1 MKNIYNQNL
10 IKAFDKIKIHI
21 PKKNFIVS
29 INKKDNLIY
38 NDVKLFYIKTK
49 EQKEEDKKRKEYEEL
64 LKEKIKPK
72 ILSKEEIDLKKVKKI
87 FLKKRSMYKSLSNKM
102 LIDIIFENQ
111 LFKNYIS
118 KTNTKQLSI
127 NLNSISS
134 NDNQSF
140 QKKHI
145 KNNTYSFTNPTTMF
159 LTSINTT
166 NQNTET
172 NFLSNTIT
180 YSKRNSLKKK
190 VESKKKDNKNKT
202 QSIINFENFEN
213 LLKSKHIKKDLYKSN
228 NEIKK
233 FKESFIKFRR
243 IPKNIYNY
251 QSSKN
256 QKSIEIFSN
265 KNKPKIIKLI
275 NEKNNQIFNNNLM
288 NKNDLIYNKK
298 IDSSYNDYNRKKK
311 EIIEKKNEIEKYI
324 DYKQEKN
331 NFDDEILKLNEK
343 NRKNKLLNK
352 INDEVVYHNYK
363 YILDLY
369 GLNKKKNFN
378 QLYLNNNNE
387 EQNEIENNEMID
399 VNNQE

>member
-1 MKNIYNQNL
+1 MKNTYNQNF

-21 PKKNFIVS
+21 PKRNFIVS
-29 INKKDNLIY
+29 INKKDNIIY
-38 NDVKLFYIKTK
+38 NDVKLFYIKSK

-190 VESKKKDNKNKT
+190 AESKKKDNNKT
-202 QSIINFENFEN
+202 QSIINFEKMEN
-213 LLKSKHIKKDLYKSN
+213 LLKSKNIKKNLYKSS

-243 IPKNIYNY
+243 KPINIYNY
-251 QSSKN
+251 QRSKN

-275 NEKNNQIFNNNLM
+275 NEKNNQIFNSNLM
-288 NKNDLIYNKK
+288 NKNDLIYNKI
-298 IDSSYNDYNRKKK
+298 IDSSYNNHNRKEK
-311 EIIEKKNEIEKYI
+311 EILEKKNEIEKYI

-363 YILDLY
+363 YILELY
-369 GLNKKKNFN
+369 GLNKKKNLN
-378 QLYLNNNNE
+378 NLYLNNNNE
-387 EQNEIENNEMID
+387 EQNENENNEMID

>member
-1 MKNIYNQNL
+1 MKNTYNQNF

-21 PKKNFIVS
+21 PKRNFIVS

-190 VESKKKDNKNKT
+190 VESKKKVNYNKT
-202 QSIINFENFEN
+202 QSIINFEN

-233 FKESFIKFRR
+233 FKEKSGLGRNIK
-243 IPKNIYNY
+243 N
-251 QSSKN
+251 
-256 QKSIEIFSN
+256 
-265 KNKPKIIKLI
+265 
-275 NEKNNQIFNNNLM
+275 M
-288 NKNDLIYNKK
+288 
-298 IDSSYNDYNRKKK
+298 
-311 EIIEKKNEIEKYI
+311 
-324 DYKQEKN
+324 
-331 NFDDEILKLNEK
+331 
-343 NRKNKLLNK
+343 
-352 INDEVVYHNYK
+352 
-363 YILDLY
+363 
-369 GLNKKKNFN
+369 
-378 QLYLNNNNE
+378 
-387 EQNEIENNEMID
+387 
-399 VNNQE
+399 

>member
-1 MKNIYNQNL
+1 MKNTYNQNF

-190 VESKKKDNKNKT
+190 VESKKK
-202 QSIINFENFEN
+202 SIIIKHNQ
-213 LLKSKHIKKDLYKSN
+213 LL
-228 NEIKK
+228 
-233 FKESFIKFRR
+233 
-243 IPKNIYNY
+243 
-251 QSSKN
+251 
-256 QKSIEIFSN
+256 
-265 KNKPKIIKLI
+265 
-275 NEKNNQIFNNNLM
+275 
-288 NKNDLIYNKK
+288 
-298 IDSSYNDYNRKKK
+298 
-311 EIIEKKNEIEKYI
+311 
-324 DYKQEKN
+324 
-331 NFDDEILKLNEK
+331 ILK
-343 NRKNKLLNK
+343 
-352 INDEVVYHNYK
+352 IY
-363 YILDLY
+363 
-369 GLNKKKNFN
+369 
-378 QLYLNNNNE
+378 
-387 EQNEIENNEMID
+387 
-399 VNNQE
+399 

>member
-1 MKNIYNQNL
+1 MKNTYNQNF

-21 PKKNFIVS
+21 PKRNFIVS
-29 INKKDNLIY
+29 INKKDNIIY
-38 NDVKLFYIKTK
+38 NDVKLFYIKSK

-111 LFKNYIS
+111 LFKNYIL

-134 NDNQSF
+134 NENQSF

-190 VESKKKDNKNKT
+190 VESKKKVNYNKT
-202 QSIINFENFEN
+202 QSIINFEN

-298 IDSSYNDYNRKKK
+298 IDSSYNYHDRQKK

-343 NRKNKLLNK
+343 NRKNKLLYK

>member
-190 VESKKKDNKNKT
+190 VESKKKVNNNKT
-202 QSIINFENFEN
+202 QSIFNFEN
-213 LLKSKHIKKDLYKSN
+213 LLKSKNIKKDLYKSN

-298 IDSSYNDYNRKKK
+298 IDSSYNYHDRQKK

-363 YILDLY
+363 YILELY
-369 GLNKKKNFN
+369 GLNKKKNLN

-387 EQNEIENNEMID
+387 EQNENENNEMID

>member
-111 LFKNYIS
+111 LFKNYIL

-134 NDNQSF
+134 NENQSF

-190 VESKKKDNKNKT
+190 AESKKKDNNKT
-202 QSIINFENFEN
+202 QSIINFEKMEN
-213 LLKSKHIKKDLYKSN
+213 LLKSKNIKKNLYKSS

-243 IPKNIYNY
+243 KPINIYNY
-251 QSSKN
+251 QRSKN

-275 NEKNNQIFNNNLM
+275 SEKNNQIFNSNLM
-288 NKNDLIYNKK
+288 NKNDLIYNKI
-298 IDSSYNDYNRKKK
+298 IDSSYNNHNRKEK
-311 EIIEKKNEIEKYI
+311 EILEKKNEIEKYI

-363 YILDLY
+363 YILELY
-369 GLNKKKNFN
+369 GLNKKKNLN
-378 QLYLNNNNE
+378 NLYLNNNNE
-387 EQNEIENNEMID
+387 EQNENENNEMID

>member
-1 MKNIYNQNL
+1 MKNTYNQNF

-21 PKKNFIVS
+21 PKRNFIVS
-29 INKKDNLIY
+29 INKKDNIIY
-38 NDVKLFYIKTK
+38 NDVKLFYIKSK

-134 NDNQSF
+134 NENQSF

-190 VESKKKDNKNKT
+190 VESKKKVNYNKT
-202 QSIINFENFEN
+202 QSIINFEKMEN
-213 LLKSKHIKKDLYKSN
+213 LLKSKNVKKNLYKSS

-243 IPKNIYNY
+243 KPINIYNY
-251 QSSKN
+251 QRSKN

-275 NEKNNQIFNNNLM
+275 SEKNNQIFNSNLM
-288 NKNDLIYNKK
+288 NKNDLIYNKI
-298 IDSSYNDYNRKKK
+298 IDSSYNNHNRKEK
-311 EIIEKKNEIEKYI
+311 EILEKKNEIEKYI

-363 YILDLY
+363 YILELY
-369 GLNKKKNFN
+369 GLNKKKKFK
-378 QLYLNNNNE
+378 
-387 EQNEIENNEMID
+387 
-399 VNNQE
+399 

>member
-38 NDVKLFYIKTK
+38 NNVKLFYIKTK

-190 VESKKKDNKNKT
+190 VESKKK
-202 QSIINFENFEN
+202 IIII
-213 LLKSKHIKKDLYKSN
+213 KHIHL
-228 NEIKK
+228 
-233 FKESFIKFRR
+233 
-243 IPKNIYNY
+243 
-251 QSSKN
+251 
-256 QKSIEIFSN
+256 
-265 KNKPKIIKLI
+265 L
-275 NEKNNQIFNNNLM
+275 
-288 NKNDLIYNKK
+288 
-298 IDSSYNDYNRKKK
+298 
-311 EIIEKKNEIEKYI
+311 
-324 DYKQEKN
+324 
-331 NFDDEILKLNEK
+331 ILKNW
-343 NRKNKLLNK
+343 N
-352 INDEVVYHNYK
+352 I
-363 YILDLY
+363 
-369 GLNKKKNFN
+369 FQN
-378 QLYLNNNNE
+378 QN
-387 EQNEIENNEMID
+387 I
-399 VNNQE
+399 

>member
-190 VESKKKDNKNKT
+190 VESKKK
-202 QSIINFENFEN
+202 SIIIKHNQ
-213 LLKSKHIKKDLYKSN
+213 LL
-228 NEIKK
+228 
-233 FKESFIKFRR
+233 
-243 IPKNIYNY
+243 
-251 QSSKN
+251 
-256 QKSIEIFSN
+256 
-265 KNKPKIIKLI
+265 
-275 NEKNNQIFNNNLM
+275 
-288 NKNDLIYNKK
+288 
-298 IDSSYNDYNRKKK
+298 
-311 EIIEKKNEIEKYI
+311 
-324 DYKQEKN
+324 
-331 NFDDEILKLNEK
+331 ILK
-343 NRKNKLLNK
+343 
-352 INDEVVYHNYK
+352 IY
-363 YILDLY
+363 
-369 GLNKKKNFN
+369 
-378 QLYLNNNNE
+378 
-387 EQNEIENNEMID
+387 
-399 VNNQE
+399 

>member
-1 MKNIYNQNL
+1 MKNTYNQNF

-21 PKKNFIVS
+21 PKRNFIVS
-29 INKKDNLIY
+29 INKKDNIIY
-38 NDVKLFYIKTK
+38 NDVKLFYIKSK

-111 LFKNYIS
+111 LFKNYIL

-134 NDNQSF
+134 NENQSF

-190 VESKKKDNKNKT
+190 AESKKKDNNKT
-202 QSIINFENFEN
+202 QSIINFEKMEN
-213 LLKSKHIKKDLYKSN
+213 LLKSKNIKKNLYKSS

-243 IPKNIYNY
+243 KPINIYNY
-251 QSSKN
+251 QRSKN

-275 NEKNNQIFNNNLM
+275 NEKNNQIFNYNLM
-288 NKNDLIYNKK
+288 NKNDLIYNKI
-298 IDSSYNDYNRKKK
+298 IDSSYNNHNRKEK
-311 EIIEKKNEIEKYI
+311 EILEKKNEIEKYI

-363 YILDLY
+363 YILELY
-369 GLNKKKNFN
+369 GLNKKKNLN
-378 QLYLNNNNE
+378 NLYLNNNNE
-387 EQNEIENNEMID
+387 EQNENENNEMID

>member
-1 MKNIYNQNL
+1 MKNTYNQNF

-21 PKKNFIVS
+21 PKRNFIVS
-29 INKKDNLIY
+29 INKKDNIIY
-38 NDVKLFYIKTK
+38 NDVKLFYIKSK

-111 LFKNYIS
+111 LFKNYIL

-134 NDNQSF
+134 NENQSF

-190 VESKKKDNKNKT
+190 VESKKKDNNKT
-202 QSIINFENFEN
+202 QSIINFERMEN
-213 LLKSKHIKKDLYKSN
+213 LLKSKNVKKNLYKSS

-243 IPKNIYNY
+243 KPINIYNY

-275 NEKNNQIFNNNLM
+275 SEKNNQIFNSNLM
-288 NKNDLIYNKK
+288 NKNDLIYNKI
-298 IDSSYNDYNRKKK
+298 IDSSYNNHNRKEK

-363 YILDLY
+363 YILELY
-369 GLNKKKNFN
+369 GLNKKKNLN
-378 QLYLNNNNE
+378 NLYLNNNNE
-387 EQNEIENNEMID
+387 EQNENENNEMID

>member
-1 MKNIYNQNL
+1 MKNTYNQNF

-21 PKKNFIVS
+21 PKRNFIVS
-29 INKKDNLIY
+29 INKKDNIIY
-38 NDVKLFYIKTK
+38 NDVKLFYIKSK

-111 LFKNYIS
+111 LFKNYIL

-134 NDNQSF
+134 NENQSF

-190 VESKKKDNKNKT
+190 AESKKKDNNKT
-202 QSIINFENFEN
+202 QSIINFEKMEN
-213 LLKSKHIKKDLYKSN
+213 LLKSNNVKKNLYKSS

-243 IPKNIYNY
+243 KPINIYNY
-251 QSSKN
+251 QRSKN

-275 NEKNNQIFNNNLM
+275 SEKNNQIFNSNLM
-288 NKNDLIYNKK
+288 NKNDLIYNKI
-298 IDSSYNDYNRKKK
+298 IDSSYNNHNRKEK

-363 YILDLY
+363 YILELY
-369 GLNKKKNFN
+369 GLNKKKNLN
-378 QLYLNNNNE
+378 NLYLNNNNE
-387 EQNEIENNEMID
+387 EQNENENNEMID